1 MHIPFVYVNCGI
13 AQNLSFS
20 NDLNA
25 WNGDM
30 KNIKIFE
37 KYCREV

>member
-20 NDLNA
+20 KDSNTS
-25 WNGDM
+25 NGDM
-30 KNIKIFE
+30 KKYGNIYTSI
-37 KYCREV
+37 